1 MEARK
6 KNEIKAEDFEKFYK
20 NREIEKDDRI
30 EIDFETMKTQ
40 TNKFFSYCKKTLT
53 TLGYDLKEIMVSK
66 NNIIELIELIEKRRI
81 YFRVFYNCDMNELN
95 EAALFCF
102 WILKLQPFRYDN
114 KDDKDDIERN
124 TINIKIALCIFLH
137 MINFY
142 VGECNNKI
150 TKDNKE
156 TKKKKIVNITDDIV
170 SNLLYSF
177 RYRDLSKEALMSL
190 ALTLI
195 YEVDNP

>member
-1 MEARK
+1 MKARK
-6 KNEIKAEDFEKFYK
+6 KNEIRAEDFEEFYK
-20 NREIEKDDRI
+20 KRRIKKDDKI

-40 TNKFFSYCKKTLT
+40 MNKFVSYCKKTLT

-66 NNIIELIELIEKRRI
+66 NNIIELIERVEKRRI

-102 WILKLQPFRYDN
+102 WILKLQPFRYV
-114 KDDKDDIERN
+114 DKDDTERN
-124 TINIKIALCIFLH
+124 TINMKIALCIFLH
-137 MINFY
+137 IINFY
-142 VGECNNKI
+142 VEECNKKI

-156 TKKKKIVNITDDIV
+156 NKKKKIVNITDDIV
-170 SNLLYSF
+170 NNLLYSF